1 MGKWV
6 GEYDLCLY
14 VRIFSLYVLS
24 GYWCVSVGEVV
35 PGQHELLGGKCEGKH
50 YYLREGRFFGGEWH

>member
-14 VRIFSLYVLS
+14 VCIFSLYMLS
-24 GYWCVSVGEVV
+24 GHWCVSVGEVV
-35 PGQHELLGGKCEGKH
+35 PGQHELLEANASA
-50 YYLREGRFFGGEWH
+50 RIII

>member
-14 VRIFSLYVLS
+14 VRIFSLYMLS
-24 GYWCVSVGEVV
+24 GHWCVSVGEVV
-35 PGQHELLGGKCEGKH
+35 PGQHELLEANASA
-50 YYLREGRFFGGEWH
+50 RIII